1 MARTPDNSKKNR
13 NTRRG
18 RRSRRA
24 PLFELGFTKATWYI
38 GALAILLI
46 VVGYVLMLGGA
57 SDNPAEFH
65 PEEVYHWRRITLA
78 PIIVLTGY
86 LLVIVAILIRKR
98 EQAQDV
104 QEESG

>member
-1 MARTPDNSKKNR
+1 MAKSGSTPPK
-13 NTRRG
+13 TRRG

-24 PLFELGFTKATWYI
+24 PVFELGFTKWTWYI

-46 VVGYVLMLGGA
+46 IVGYVLMLGGA

-65 PEEVYHWRRITLA
+65 PEEIYHWRRITLA

-86 LLVIVAILIRKR
+86 LLVIVAILIRKKDK
-98 EQAQDV
+98 EADV
-104 QEESG
+104 PNQTG